1 MKAVDA
7 LRLGA
12 TAASVFALA
21 YLYAGGTIEGRIL
34 GTIAFALVVW
44 SLYPSRHLETSLIV
58 IALIAISEASLN
70 IPEFVRGL
78 FSAYGG
84 SGFWIIISGFILA
97 KGMEVSGLGRRIA
110 FAIATSMGCKPRNII
125 VAVALA
131 SMLIAPLSPSTTA
144 KAFLVLPVCV
154 GLIEAFGVEKG
165 RSNYGAAVMMMAMVA
180 NNVCSTAFLTA
191 TIPNPISAE
200 YLRAAGLGLDW
211 GSWLVMALPLTLTL
225 LAISYLLV
233 VRLFPP
239 EVVPSTGIVEKVN
252 CLRNNLGPLTRKEAY
267 VAILFSVSLALW
279 IGERYIPFNVGIVT
293 LALSLTL
300 FIPNLRV
307 MEVGRFS
314 GSVPWGSI
322 ALFAASMFMARAVE
336 RYRALTPIAKGILD
350 VLGPAHLSLGLFV
363 AVAVFAAMALHAV
376 FTSTTVYATVI
387 VPIAIS
393 LAALQGIDPRLLGL
407 PVAFL
412 APVAVFLPVN
422 TIPNIVFASE
432 NWFTTKQFILYGVLL
447 SLASVLLVLAVGIPY
462 WRLTGFA

>member
-1 MKAVDA
+1 MKAADA
-7 LRLGA
+7 LKLVA
-12 TAASVFALA
+12 TAASVLALA
-21 YLYAGGTIEGRIL
+21 YLFAGGMIEGRIL
-34 GTIAFALVVW
+34 GVIAFALVVW

-70 IPEFVRGL
+70 IPEFIRGL

-110 FAIATSMGCKPRNII
+110 YAIATSMGYKPRNVV

-131 SMLIAPLSPSTTA
+131 SMLISPLSPSTTA

-154 GLIEAFGVEKG
+154 GLVEAFGVEKG
-165 RSNYGAAVMMMAMVA
+165 KSNYGSAVMMMAMVA

-200 YLRAAGLGLDW
+200 YLRGARLTLDW

-239 EVVPSTGIVEKVN
+239 EVVPSVEVVEKVN
-252 CLRNNLGPLTRKEAY
+252 HLRGELGPLSKREVY
-267 VAILFSVSLALW
+267 VAALFSASLALW

-300 FIPNLRV
+300 FIPHLKV
-307 MEVGRFS
+307 MEFGRFT
-314 GSVPWGSI
+314 GSVPLGSI

-336 RYRALTPIAKGILD
+336 RYRALTPIARGIFD
-350 VLGPAHLSLGLFV
+350 VLSPAHLSLGLFV
-363 AVAVFAAMALHAV
+363 AVAVFAAMVLHV
-376 FTSTTVYATVI
+376 IFTSTTVYATVV
-387 VPIAIS
+387 VPVAIS
-393 LAALQGIDPRLLGL
+393 LASLGGVDPRLVGL

-412 APVAVFLPVN
+412 APVAIFLPVN

-432 NWFTTKQFILYGVLL
+432 GWFTTKQFINYGVLL
-447 SLASVLLVLAVGIPY
+447 SIASVLIVLAIGVPY
-462 WRLTGFA
+462 WKLTGFI